1 MSYKSAL
8 PGMFAVP
15 ESLVDEH
22 LKLAKETHLKVLLW
36 ILRHGEAEGLQALAH
51 WLGRPEGDLVDAV
64 QFWID
69 RGLVT
74 IDNEQLTIDNQAPAL
89 SNTVQAKA
97 PVLPAVPVLAE
108 PPPPLQRP
116 TASQILT
123 RISETPDLQ
132 RLFREADRILGRT
145 IGYDGQCALL
155 MLHDND
161 GLPVEVVYMLLQ
173 YCAEAGKIN
182 NSYIEAVGRD
192 WGRREIDTIEKA
204 AEQIAALKENLTLW
218 NELRRLAGLHA
229 PKPTA
234 AQSEHLRRWRAL
246 GYGTDMV
253 FAAYEEMAE
262 HTGKLSF
269 SYMNKVIENWHAAG
283 IKTPA
288 EAAAAKER
296 FQAGKAKPEKPVKKN
311 AGQGS
316 ANGYKTSF
324 DLDAFERST
333 LQDPVLRGRL
343 NGKGNTS

>member
-15 ESLVDEH
+15 EALVDEH
-22 LKLAKETHLKVLLW
+22 LKLAKETQLKVLLW

-69 RGLVT
+69 RGLIEVESGALRAE
-74 IDNEQLTIDNQAPAL
+74 NAAEAKAPAL
-89 SNTVQAKA
+89 QPIA
-97 PVLPAVPVLAE
+97 PAVPAVDVPIA
-108 PPPPLQRP
+108 PIRP

-123 RISETPDLQ
+123 RVAENAGLR
-132 RLFREADRILGRT
+132 RLFQEADRILGRT
-145 IGYDGQCALL
+145 IGYEGQCALL
-155 MLHDND
+155 MLHDTD

-173 YCAEAGKIN
+173 YCAEAGKTNIG
-182 NSYIEAVGRD
+182 YIEAVGRD
-192 WGRREIDTIEKA
+192 WGRREIDTIEQA
-204 AEQIAALKENLTLW
+204 GEQIAALKEDLALW

-229 PKPTA
+229 PRPTA
-234 AQSEHLRRWRAL
+234 AQGEHLCRWRAMGFRL
-246 GYGTDMV
+246 DMI

-269 SYMNKVIENWHAAG
+269 SYMNKVLETWHASG

-296 FQAGKAKPEKPVKKN
+296 FQSEKAKPEKPAAAKK
-311 AGQGS
+311 AKQS
-316 ANGYKTSF
+316 AVGYEPSF
-324 DLDAFERST
+324 DLDAFEKST
-333 LQDPVLRGRL
+333 LQVPVFE
-343 NGKGNTS
+343 N